1 LAPLRKDELWRVADE
16 RYDAGVDKIAT
27 QMAAPGAPPPTNVRP
42 LDLAQSYLQTGQKHE
57 AYRICRDLLAAE
69 PPAPGLAWSRLSH
82 ICDALG
88 DVDGAALALKRY
100 IAAHPKDLSAR
111 ARLAEYLG
119 EAGHIDDAISVA
131 GQLLRQIEARGGPTA
146 GLLRGLGFFHAQK
159 GDFKSAENYYRAALK
174 AAPEEAV
181 SWEQLSAIK
190 RFAPGDPDVKAME
203 ALFNA
208 PSKPAN
214 IKNRIPLAYALGKAY
229 EDLGEIDKA
238 FACIAE
244 GARAGAAQTP
254 FDAGDYSNAVSAIKA
269 KFAAPPRSAAV
280 TNNCS
285 APRPIFILGVPRSGT
300 SLVEHILASHRDVRG
315 GGEMK
320 LLGLAMAPL
329 GDLSGPET
337 DDFLKNYDEAPSQT
351 VSRHAIAEIYR
362 DLVRRRFGDTP
373 FVTDKNLTNAIYAG
387 VIARATP
394 DAKFIY
400 CRRAPTDLAWSCFKK
415 NFGNRL
421 SWSNDLVDI
430 ARFIHVYEQL
440 IKFWRTQMPERI
452 LTVAYEDLVASPSE
466 WTDKMLTFCGLTKD
480 EACYKP
486 HESRRPVATASLAQV
501 RQPIYKNAIGSS
513 QVYGNHL
520 QPFIDAY
527 AQLRGAKKT

>member
-1 LAPLRKDELWRVADE
+1 
-16 RYDAGVDKIAT
+16 
-27 QMAAPGAPPPTNVRP
+27 MAPPTTPNQTNNRP
-42 LDLAQSYLQTGQKHE
+42 LDQAQTYLQTGQKHE
-57 AYRICRDLLAAE
+57 AYRICRDLLARNPAE
-69 PPAPGLAWSRLSH
+69 KLAPGVAWGRLSS

-100 IAAHPKDLSAR
+100 VAAHPKDLSAR
-111 ARLAEYLG
+111 ARLVEYLG
-119 EAGHIDDAISVA
+119 EAGHIDEAISVA
-131 GQLLRQIEARGGPTA
+131 GQLLTEIEARNGPTA

-159 GDFKSAENYYRAALK
+159 GDFESAEKYYRAALK
-174 AAPEEAV
+174 ATPEETV

-190 RFAPGDPDVKAME
+190 RFAPGDPDMKTME
-203 ALFNA
+203 AQFNA

-229 EDLGEIDKA
+229 EDLGEVEKA
-238 FACIAE
+238 YACIAE
-244 GARAGAAQTP
+244 GARLKAAKTP
-254 FDAGDYSNAVSAIKA
+254 FDAVEYSNAILAIKA
-269 KFAAPPRSAAV
+269 KFTAPPRHAAAIDD
-280 TNNCS
+280 CS

-300 SLVEHILASHRDVRG
+300 SLVEHILASHRDVCG

-329 GDLSGPET
+329 GDLLGPET
-337 DDFLKNYDEAPSQT
+337 DDFLKQNDAAGSKPT
-351 VSRHAIAEIYR
+351 SRQAIADTYR
-362 DLVRRRFGDTP
+362 GLVRRRFGNTP
-373 FVTDKNLTNAIYAG
+373 VVTDKNLTNAIYAG
-387 VIARATP
+387 VIARAMP

-400 CRRAPTDLAWSCFKK
+400 CRRDPTDLAWSCFKK

-440 IKFWRTQMPERI
+440 IEFWRAQMPERI

-466 WTDKMLTFCGLTKD
+466 WTDKMLTFCSLTKD

-486 HESRRPVATASLAQV
+486 HESRRTVATASLAQV
-501 RQPIYKNAIGSS
+501 RQPIYKSAIGSS
-513 QVYGNHL
+513 QAYRNHL

-527 AQLRGAKKT
+527 AELRAAKKAT

>member
-1 LAPLRKDELWRVADE
+1 
-16 RYDAGVDKIAT
+16 
-27 QMAAPGAPPPTNVRP
+27 MAPPTAPPQTHIQP
-42 LDLAQSYLQTGQKHE
+42 LNLAQSYLQTGRKHE
-57 AYRICRDLLAAE
+57 AYRICRDLLAQS
-69 PPAPGLAWSRLSH
+69 PASGVAWGRLSS

-88 DVDGAALALKRY
+88 DVDGAALALRRY
-100 IAAHPKDLSAR
+100 VAARPKDLGAR

-119 EAGHIDDAISVA
+119 EAGHIDEAISVSE
-131 GQLLRQIEARGGPTA
+131 QLLKEIEVKGGPTA

-174 AAPEEAV
+174 TAPEETA

-190 RFAPGDPDVKAME
+190 RFAPGDPDVTTME

-208 PSKPAN
+208 PPKSAN
-214 IKNRIPLAYALGKAY
+214 IKNRIHLAYALGKAY
-229 EDLGEIDKA
+229 EDIGAIEKS
-238 FACIAE
+238 FTCIAE
-244 GARAGAAQTP
+244 GARAGATQTP

-269 KFAAPPRSAAV
+269 KFAAPPRPAAAIDE
-280 TNNCS
+280 CS
-285 APRPIFILGVPRSGT
+285 VPRPIFILGVPRSGT
-300 SLVEHILASHRDVRG
+300 SLVEHILASHHDVCG

-320 LLGLAMAPL
+320 LLGLAVSPL
-329 GDLSGPET
+329 ADLLGPET
-337 DDFLKNYDEAPSQT
+337 DDFLKLNHTAGSKPAP
-351 VSRHAIAEIYR
+351 RHAIAETYR
-362 DLVRRRFGDTP
+362 ELIRRRFGDTP

-387 VIARATP
+387 VIARALP

-400 CRRAPTDLAWSCFKK
+400 CRRDPRDLAWSCFKK

-421 SWSNDLVDI
+421 SWSNDLADI

-440 IKFWRTQMPERI
+440 IEFWREQTPERI

-501 RQPIYKNAIGSS
+501 RQAIYKSAIGSS
-513 QVYGNHL
+513 QAYHDYL
-520 QPFIDAY
+520 QPFIKAY
-527 AQLRGAKKT
+527 AELRTAKKA